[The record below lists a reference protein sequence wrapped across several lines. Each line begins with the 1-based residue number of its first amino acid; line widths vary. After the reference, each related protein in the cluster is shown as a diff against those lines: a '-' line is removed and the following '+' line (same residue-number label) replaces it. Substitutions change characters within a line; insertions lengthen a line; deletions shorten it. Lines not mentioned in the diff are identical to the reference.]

1 MRIVS
6 RIKSQINK
14 VMPRASFARNVGI
27 LAGGTA
33 LAQALTVL
41 ALPVITRLYSPEDF
55 SVLAVYAALLG
66 MIGVV
71 ACLRFEIAIPL
82 PSDDFEA
89 ANLMVLGLIFTTV
102 ISGLVFLLVAF
113 VPVHIANGLGQPALQ
128 AYLWLLPV
136 GVWLS
141 GAFGC
146 VQYWATRR
154 KQFSDIA
161 QTRMTQSVGNV
172 LVQVLLG
179 WLTKTGP
186 LGLLLGQVTGRGA
199 GLIKLGKVAWGDM
212 HAHKKSITPETLQ
225 NSFRKYSRFPKFST
239 FESLANVANIQ
250 MPLVIIA
257 ASAVGPEAGFAL
269 LAMKAAAAPLG
280 LIGGSISQVYLSRAS
295 DELRAGKLPEFTQKI
310 TVGLVGAGV
319 GPLVCIGIL
328 APDLLPLVFG
338 SQWARAGEIVSWMT
352 PWFILQFLASPLS
365 MALHITENQRLAMFN
380 QAWGLILRVG
390 MTTWAAI
397 YLNEYIVEIYSISGL
412 FFYLGYF
419 LIVLRVSGVGL
430 FDLLR
435 SLKIQIKIV
444 AFWLGIGIAIKLGIA
459 SLLPI

>member
-6 RIKSQINK
+6 RIKRQIHNL
-14 VMPRASFARNVGI
+14 MPHASFARNVGI

-41 ALPVITRLYSPEDF
+41 ALPVITRLYTPEDF
-55 SVLAVYAALLG
+55 SVLAVFAALLG

-89 ANLMVLGLIFTTV
+89 ANLLVLGLFFTTV
-102 ISGLVFLLVAF
+102 ISGLVFLLIAL
-113 VPVHIANGLGQPALQ
+113 VPAQIANGLKQPALQ
-128 AYLWLLPV
+128 AFLWLLPV

-161 QTRMTQSVGNV
+161 QTRITQSVGS
-172 LVQVLLG
+172 LSVQVIMG

-186 LGLLLGQVTGRGA
+186 LGLLLGQATSSGA
-199 GLIKLGKVAWGDM
+199 GFMKLGKVAWGDM
-212 HAHKKSITPETLQ
+212 HSHMKHITSETIQ
-225 NSFRKYSRFPKFST
+225 NTFRKNSQFPKFST
-239 FESLANVANIQ
+239 FESFANVGAVEI
-250 MPLVIIA
+250 PIILIA
-257 ASAVGPEAGFAL
+257 ATAIGPEAGFAL
-269 LAMKAAAAPLG
+269 LAMKAAAVPMG

-310 TVGLVGAGV
+310 IIGLIGAGV

-338 SQWARAGEIVSWMT
+338 AQWARAGEIVSWMT
-352 PWFILQFLASPLS
+352 PWFIMQFLASPLS
-365 MALHITENQRLAMFN
+365 MALHVTGNQRLAMFN
-380 QAWGLILRVG
+380 QVWGLVLRVG
-390 MTTWAAI
+390 MTAFAAI
-397 YLNEYIVEIYSISGL
+397 YLTKYLVEIYSISGL
-412 FFYLGYF
+412 LFYIGYF
-419 LIVLRVSGVGL
+419 LIVLRVSG
-430 FDLLR
+430 
-435 SLKIQIKIV
+435 LKFLNVAQSSIMKIRIIV
-444 AFWLGIGIAIKLGIA
+444 LWVVFGCVTKTIIYILTT
-459 SLLPI
+459 

>member
-1 MRIVS
+1 MGIVS

-41 ALPVITRLYSPEDF
+41 ALPVVTRLYTPEDF

-66 MIGVV
+66 MIGVL

-102 ISGLVFLLVAF
+102 ISAVVFLLVAL
-113 VPVHIANGLGQPALQ
+113 VPEQIANGLAQPALQ
-128 AYLWLLPV
+128 SYLWLLPV
-136 GVWLS
+136 GVWLT

-154 KQFSDIA
+154 KQFSAIA
-161 QTRMTQSVGNV
+161 QTRMTQSVGSV
-172 LVQVLLG
+172 LVQVLMG

-186 LGLLLGQVTGRGA
+186 LGLLLGQVTSSGA
-199 GLIKLGKVAWGDM
+199 GFSKLGKLAWGDM
-212 HAHKKSITPETLQ
+212 HAHKQHITRETLK
-225 NSFRKYSRFPKFST
+225 SYFGKYSHYPKFSS
-239 FESLANVANIQ
+239 FESLANLAHIQ
-250 MPLVIIA
+250 IPLIIIA
-257 ASAVGPEAGFAL
+257 ATALGPEAGFAL
-269 LAMKAAAAPLG
+269 LAMKASAVPMG
-280 LIGGSISQVYLSRAS
+280 LIGCSISQVYMSRAS

-365 MALHITENQRLAMFN
+365 MALHVTANQRLAMLN

-435 SLKIQIKIV
+435 ALKMQIKIV
-444 AFWLGIGIAIKLGIA
+444 ALWLGIGIAIKLGIA

>member
-14 VMPRASFARNVGI
+14 LMPRASFARNVGI

-41 ALPVITRLYSPEDF
+41 ALPVITRLYTPEDF

-89 ANLMVLGLIFTTV
+89 ANLMVLGLFFTTL
-102 ISGLVFLLVAF
+102 ISGLVFLLVAL
-113 VPVHIANGLGQPALQ
+113 VPEQIANGLGQPALQ

-136 GVWLS
+136 GVWLT

-161 QTRMTQSVGNV
+161 QTRMTQSVGSV
-172 LVQVLLG
+172 LVQVLMG

-212 HAHKKSITPETLQ
+212 QAHKQHITRETLK
-225 NSFRKYSRFPKFST
+225 NSFRKNSQFPKFST
-239 FESLANVANIQ
+239 FESLANVGTVQI
-250 MPLVIIA
+250 PIIIIA
-257 ASAVGPEAGFAL
+257 ATAVGPEAGFAL
-269 LAMKAAAAPLG
+269 LAMKAAAVPMG

-310 TVGLVGAGV
+310 AVGLVGAGV

-338 SQWARAGEIVSWMT
+338 AQWARAGEIVSWMT
-352 PWFILQFLASPLS
+352 PWFILQFLSSPLS
-365 MALHITENQRLAMFN
+365 MALHVTGNQRLAMFN
-380 QAWGLILRVG
+380 QAWGLVLRVG
-390 MTTWAAI
+390 MTAWAAI
-397 YLNEYIVEIYSISGL
+397 YLNEYIVEIYSVSGFL
-412 FFYLGYF
+412 FYLGYF
-419 LIVLRVSGVGL
+419 LIVLRVSGLTFLGVA
-430 FDLLR
+430 R
-435 SLKIQIKIV
+435 SSEVQIKIIV
-444 AFWLGIGIAIKLGIA
+444 LWVIIACLTKA
-459 SLLPI
+459 SIDLLSI

>member
-1 MRIVS
+1 MRIIS

-14 VMPRASFARNVGI
+14 RMPRASFARNVGI

-41 ALPVITRLYSPEDF
+41 ALPIITRLYTPEDF

-89 ANLMVLGLIFTTV
+89 ANLLVLGLFFTTV
-102 ISGLVFLLVAF
+102 ISGLVLLLVEL
-113 VPVHIANGLGQPALQ
+113 VPEQIANGLGQPALK
-128 AYLWLLPV
+128 AYLWLLPL

-146 VQYWATRR
+146 VQYWATRS
-154 KQFSDIA
+154 KLFSDIA
-161 QTRMTQSVGNV
+161 QTRMTQSLGSVF
-172 LVQVLLG
+172 VQVLMG
-179 WLTKTGP
+179 WLTKNGP
-186 LGLLLGQVTGRGA
+186 LGLLLGQVASSGA
-199 GLIKLGKVAWGDM
+199 GFIKLGKVAWRDM
-212 HAHKKSITPETLQ
+212 HAHKQHITCETLKR
-225 NSFRKYSRFPKFST
+225 SFRKYSHYPKFSS
-239 FESLANVANIQ
+239 FESLANMAHIEI
-250 MPLVIIA
+250 PLIIIA
-257 ASAVGPEAGFAL
+257 ATALGPEAGFVL
-269 LAMKAAAAPLG
+269 LAMKAAAVPMG

-295 DELRAGKLPEFTQKI
+295 DELRSGKLPEFTKKI

-328 APDLLPLVFG
+328 APDLFPLLFG

-365 MALHITENQRLAMFN
+365 MALHVTSNQRLAMFN

-390 MTTWAAI
+390 MTAWAAI
-397 YLNEYIVEIYSISGL
+397 YFKEYMVEIYSLSGL
-412 FFYLGYF
+412 LFYLGYF
-419 LIVLRVSGVGL
+419 MIILRVSGVVIFEL
-430 FDLLR
+430 VR
-435 SLKIQIKIV
+435 ALKGQINIV
-444 AFWLGIGIAIKLGIA
+444 ALWLVIGVAIKLGIA
-459 SLLPI
+459 